1 MDVVVSRKLT
11 SRMYDG
17 IRVRSMSFKGVC
29 EKTEGFD
36 SAAVAIMHECAPYD
50 PTPESVADP
59 NYPKRHILT
68 SQFLD
73 SNCILCANAV
83 TVSDDSDTFTHPFDE
98 FHNLGHVFR
107 HAGEGIRVAHPETAH
122 VLEKLAFPIRRKRT
136 EDCVIADRAAKL
148 K

>member
-1 MDVVVSRKLT
+1 MSVVVSEKLT

-17 IRVRSMSFKGVC
+17 MRVRSRSFKGVC

-50 PTPESVADP
+50 PTPESVADS
-59 NYPKRHILT
+59 NYPKRRILT

-98 FHNLGHVFR
+98 FHNLLQTLNDSSLVLPHVSR
-107 HAGEGIRVAHPETAH
+107 SAVHSERTHSRVHNPLH
-122 VLEKLAFPIRRKRT
+122 
-136 EDCVIADRAAKL
+136 
-148 K
+148 